1 MKLFQWWFVCKK
13 QTNTIGKPQ
22 FAHARNSTRLGRSV
36 ITLVIGLAHPEEQN
50 MIQSKKKY
58 YLKSKLKCSFA
69 AYLKVAMK
77 SILNPYHQN
86 HWEAIILFLK
96 EKDQGTSRFRKQDP
110 QAFSKSLSLR
120 ETPKK
125 FYTNL
130 KSLKRRNRII
140 TDVSVIIFCLT
151 NNAVHTEH
159 TKNSLI
165 MQMDQSCQRLTRP
178 EVKYNSIQLDPTRLS
193 PNPTKPATNPTPTLT
208 QAFQILTAL
217 TRGELK
223 VTH

>member
-1 MKLFQWWFVCKK
+1 MPIALVAEILETDEALLVVVCLQK

-96 EKDQGTSRFRKQDP
+96 EKD
-110 QAFSKSLSLR
+110 
-120 ETPKK
+120 
-125 FYTNL
+125 
-130 KSLKRRNRII
+130 
-140 TDVSVIIFCLT
+140 
-151 NNAVHTEH
+151 
-159 TKNSLI
+159 
-165 MQMDQSCQRLTRP
+165 
-178 EVKYNSIQLDPTRLS
+178 
-193 PNPTKPATNPTPTLT
+193 
-208 QAFQILTAL
+208 
-217 TRGELK
+217 
-223 VTH
+223 